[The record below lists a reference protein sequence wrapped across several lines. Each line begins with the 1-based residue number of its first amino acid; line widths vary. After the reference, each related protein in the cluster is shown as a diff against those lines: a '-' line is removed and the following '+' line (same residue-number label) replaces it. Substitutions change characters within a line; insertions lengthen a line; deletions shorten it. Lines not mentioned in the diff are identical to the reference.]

1 MSFSVIFL
9 EFLLIQKGQTVP
21 TSSLP
26 SCLLLYGVQKDFFH
40 FLKCLVLALKTL
52 GFQDC
57 CLFCELKEIKL
68 GCQSH
73 LLLGKLNFLFSLL
86 LYPQAMDNS
95 DSEFRGLVGNTSYQI
110 TRNEKCIEKCFK
122 IFFCLMEG
130 TSVYGVDI
138 GSVDPE

>member
-1 MSFSVIFL
+1 
-9 EFLLIQKGQTVP
+9 
-21 TSSLP
+21 
-26 SCLLLYGVQKDFFH
+26 
-40 FLKCLVLALKTL
+40 
-52 GFQDC
+52 
-57 CLFCELKEIKL
+57 
-68 GCQSH
+68 
-73 LLLGKLNFLFSLL
+73 
-86 LYPQAMDNS
+86 MDNS